1 MTNYSPTSSKLI
13 KAFRENRGMAIGL
26 RKALEG
32 NKLLVDFLRKRDGID
47 LEFKKAKGGFPKG
60 FWETYSAFANTQGGT
75 IICGIAESKG
85 GVEYAGLSREE
96 IDKLVQDFW
105 NSVNNPDTISCNLLR
120 EQDVYP
126 DYERGYVAFYVRK
139 ASVTERPVFHA
150 RDMYKGSYKRCGEG
164 DYRCSREEVAFMQR
178 DALIDRAP
186 YDRELLPNYTVE
198 RDLDTE
204 TLKRYRQL
212 FAQSKPYHVWSS
224 DSDEVFLRKVGVA
237 RLCRDT
243 DQVFLTRAGLLLLG
257 KYQSIVEAFPGL
269 ILDYREQDETGE
281 TRWLDRLTFDG
292 TWAGNLLSFYL
303 EVYPRLRRRLAVP
316 FRVEQS
322 VRRDDSPEHQALRE
336 ALVNT
341 LVHADYARNDSIV
354 IEVSKSQLRFTNPGD
369 LLISLAEYYRGGY
382 SKSRNPLL
390 QQLFAFIGLSERAGS
405 GVTQIL
411 KGWQSFPRPEL
422 TLDQN
427 PTRITLSFSSEEV
440 IPSEHKDTLI
450 ARFGDAFLSLS
461 QEEKL
466 LLTLTLT
473 ASEIRHKD
481 ACNILPNHK
490 ADVSF
495 LLRSLRDRGFLISA
509 GQGKGVIYQLG
520 TREQLVQQTLDRGEE
535 MKQKILLYCREP
547 RTLAEIMEHIGL
559 KQKNHFRSQYIIP
572 LIKDKRLA
580 LEYPDKPKSSNQ
592 RYYSLD
598 T

>member
-1 MTNYSPTSSKLI
+1 MK
-13 KAFRENRGMAIGL
+13 R
-26 RKALEG
+26 ALEG
-32 NKLLVDFLRKRDGID
+32 NKLLVDFLRKRECVD
-47 LEFKKAKGGFPKG
+47 LEFKKAKRGFPKG

-75 IICGIAESKG
+75 IVVGIAESKG
-85 GVEYAGLSREE
+85 GVEYARLSREE

-105 NSVNNPDTISCNLLR
+105 NSVHNPDTISCNLLR
-120 EQDVYP
+120 EEDVYP
-126 DYERGYVAFYVRK
+126 NYDQGYVAFYVKK
-139 ASVTERPVFHA
+139 APVTERPVFHT
-150 RDMYKGSYKRCGEG
+150 RNMYEGSYKRCGEG
-164 DYRCSREEVAFMQR
+164 DFHCSPEEVAFMQR
-178 DALIDRAP
+178 DALIDRSP
-186 YDRELLPNYTVE
+186 YDSELLSNYTVE

-212 FAQSKPYHVWSS
+212 FAQSKPYHVWAS
-224 DSDEVFLRKVGVA
+224 DSDETFLQKIGVA

-243 DQVFLTRAGLLLLG
+243 ERVFLTRAGLLLLG
-257 KYQSIVEAFPGL
+257 KYQSIIEAFPGL

-281 TRWLDRLTFDG
+281 TRWVDRLTFDG
-292 TWAGNLLSFYL
+292 TWPGNLLSFYL

-322 VRRDDSPEHQALRE
+322 VRRDDTPEHQALRE

-354 IEVSKSQLRFTNPGD
+354 IEVSKSHLRFTNPGD
-369 LLISLAEYYRGGY
+369 LLISLVEYYRGGY

-405 GVTQIL
+405 GVAQIL

-422 TLDQN
+422 TLEQK
-427 PTRITLSFSSEEV
+427 PTRITLSFSSEEI
-440 IPSEHKDTLI
+440 IPSEHKDMLLS
-450 ARFGDAFLSLS
+450 RFGDTFLLLT

-466 LLTLTLT
+466 LLVLTLT
-473 ASEIRHKD
+473 KSEIRHKD

-490 ADVSF
+490 ADVSS
-495 LLRSLRDRGFLISA
+495 LLRSLRDRGFLISE
-509 GQGKGVIYQLG
+509 GQGKGVAYRLG
-520 TREQLVQQTLDRGEE
+520 AKEQLVQQILTRGEE

-559 KQKNHFRSQYIIP
+559 KQKNNFRNRYIIP
-572 LIKDKRLA
+572 LIEDKNLA

-598 T
+598 V